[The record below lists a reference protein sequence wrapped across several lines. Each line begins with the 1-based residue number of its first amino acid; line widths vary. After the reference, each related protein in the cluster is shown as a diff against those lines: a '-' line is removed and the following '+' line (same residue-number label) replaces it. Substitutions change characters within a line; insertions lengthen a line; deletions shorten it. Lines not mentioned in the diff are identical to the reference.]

1 MKAQTITKEN
11 LKKIHDVAC
20 TTWKSKLE
28 AYANRKPFDCEVEL
42 TGEEIEEMFAASDS
56 NQKQVL
62 SQFFVKERNGIMGKV
77 GSYEDACKVL
87 GISVEKRTPYERLC
101 IIIKA
106 LNEGWYPNFN
116 NSSENKYW
124 NYFRM
129 IDGSFSFFDVNC
141 NANTMYV
148 PSARYLKTRELAEY
162 AVEIAFEEYKETYL

>member
-1 MKAQTITKEN
+1 MKPQTITKEN

-20 TTWKSKLE
+20 TTWKEKLE
-28 AYANRKPFDCEVEL
+28 GYAKRKPFDCEVEL
-42 TGEEIEEMFAASDS
+42 TGEEIEEMFSASDA

-77 GSYEDACKVL
+77 GSYDDACKVL
-87 GISVEKRTPYERLC
+87 GISNEKRTPYERLC

-129 IDGSFSFFDVNC
+129 IDATFSFYGVAYLSYSLN
-141 NANTMYV
+141 V
-148 PSARYLKTRELAEY
+148 PSALYLKTRELADY